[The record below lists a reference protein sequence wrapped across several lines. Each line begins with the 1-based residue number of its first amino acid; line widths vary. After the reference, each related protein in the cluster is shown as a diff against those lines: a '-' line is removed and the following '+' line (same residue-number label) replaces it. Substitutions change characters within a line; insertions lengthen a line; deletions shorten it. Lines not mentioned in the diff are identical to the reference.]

1 LSPFLYALWLA
12 LGLVAAAGFIG
23 VALRSSPQFEQKV
36 YGVGLLVAALI
47 YVGFALVWG
56 DAQWLVIELAGVAIC
71 GILLVAAVRAGFVL
85 VALGWLLHPAW
96 DLGLHL
102 YGPGEHIVPQ
112 WYAVACVA
120 FDLTVAGAIAYRLS
134 VWTGQGAR
142 GSILGA

>member
-1 LSPFLYALWLA
+1 
-12 LGLVAAAGFIG
+12 
-23 VALRSSPQFEQKV
+23 
-36 YGVGLLVAALI
+36 VAALI

-56 DAQWLVIELAGVAIC
+56 DAQWLAIEIAGVAAS
-71 GILLVAAVRAGFVL
+71 GMLLVAAGRAGFVL

-120 FDLTVAGAIAYRLS
+120 FDLAVAGAIVCRLS
-134 VWTGQGAR
+134 VWARQGAR
-142 GSILGA
+142 ASILGA